1 MQLPPSSSFRPVESP
16 GARRSSLPGLP
27 GSSIGPDAVSLSMK
41 VCEDDVICVT
51 MEAQLSQD
59 VLIGEEKALITF
71 VCMANSDD
79 VVDNVSIRLAC
90 PKGVTPSM
98 GAPSSTTLSP
108 QEDAITQVLLQNACA
123 CVVFNAACSGVH
135 ADGPWKDQQEGHCE
149 VQSQAGILG

>member
-1 MQLPPSSSFRPVESP
+1 
-16 GARRSSLPGLP
+16 
-27 GSSIGPDAVSLSMK
+27 MK

-108 QEDAITQVLLQNACA
+108 QEDAITQVLPKERWCA
-123 CVVFNAACSGVH
+123 RCF
-135 ADGPWKDQQEGHCE
+135 
-149 VQSQAGILG
+149 